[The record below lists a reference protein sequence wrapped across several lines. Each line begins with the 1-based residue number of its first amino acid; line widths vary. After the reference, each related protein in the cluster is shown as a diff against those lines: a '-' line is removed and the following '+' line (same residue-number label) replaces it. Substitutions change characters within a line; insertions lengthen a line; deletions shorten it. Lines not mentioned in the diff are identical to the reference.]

1 MDTVAGVNASANL
14 PSLLQ
19 TCIKNKIDRG
29 YRYLKALFVELPKAK
44 TLEDFEA
51 LVRWSIA
58 IDHHRSSR
66 RSLRKD
72 GVY

>member
-1 MDTVAGVNASANL
+1 LTAYL
-14 PSLLQ
+14 PQ

-44 TLEDFEA
+44 TLENFEA
-51 LVRWSIA
+51 LVPWSIA
-58 IDHHRSSR
+58 IDRHRSAR

-72 GVY
+72 GVD